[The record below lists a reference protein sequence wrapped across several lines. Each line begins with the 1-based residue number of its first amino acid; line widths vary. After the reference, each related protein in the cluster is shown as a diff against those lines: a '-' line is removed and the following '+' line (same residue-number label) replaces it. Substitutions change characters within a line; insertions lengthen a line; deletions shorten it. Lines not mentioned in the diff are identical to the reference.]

1 MTMSENVQKLESI
14 SGESVAAITH
24 HAPAAHHAPHEIPN
38 LLTLLYK
45 KFHGQPWVDFLHQH
59 EALIYSLGILALLSL
74 AFLFAARKRKSWV
87 PAAGL
92 HNLMESIVEAL
103 ETYVLSITGPK
114 GRKHVPFVG
123 TCFLYILL
131 MNWSGLIPFGKSPTA
146 TWSVTLALALIA
158 VAYVH
163 INGLRELG
171 LKNYVIHLAG
181 NPTSTISWV
190 IGIVLM
196 LPLGIVLEYG
206 AFTFSLSLRLFAN
219 ISSED
224 RLLYSIANLGWLAW
238 PLFMFAY
245 GLSVLFS
252 LIQALVFSLLTTVFI
267 NNFSSHEH
275 DEHAHETAH

>member
-1 MTMSENVQKLESI
+1 MSEKAQILAHV
-14 SGESVAAITH
+14 SGETASA
-24 HAPAAHHAPHEIPN
+24 AAHSSAHTPHEIPN
-38 LLTLLYK
+38 LLTLLSE
-45 KFHGQPWVDFLHQH
+45 KFHGESWAHFIHQY
-59 EALIYSLGILALLSL
+59 EALIFSLSILTLLSF
-74 AFLFAARKRKSWV
+74 AFLLASRARKSWV

-92 HNLMESIVEAL
+92 HNFMEAL
-103 ETYVLSITGPK
+103 VENIEQYVLSVTGPK
-114 GRKHVPFVG
+114 GRKHVPFIG

-131 MNWSGLIPFGKSPTA
+131 MNWSGLIPFSKSPTA

-171 LKNYVIHLAG
+171 LRNYIIHLAG

-224 RLLYSIANLGWLAW
+224 RLLYSIANLGWFAW

-245 GLSVLFS
+245 GLSILFS

-275 DEHAHETAH
+275 DEHAHGAAH

>member
-1 MTMSENVQKLESI
+1 MSQNAQTLEHLS
-14 SGESVAAITH
+14 EEATAATH
-24 HAPAAHHAPHEIPN
+24 HAAAAHHTPHEIPN
-38 LLTLLYK
+38 FITLLSQ
-45 KFHGQPWVDFLHQH
+45 KFHGSAWADFIHQH
-59 EALIYSLGILALLSL
+59 EALIFSLSILTLLTF

-87 PAAGL
+87 PEAGL
-92 HNLMESIVEAL
+92 HNFMEAVVENI
-103 ETYVLSITGPK
+103 EEYVVSITGPK

-131 MNWSGLIPFGKSPTA
+131 MNWSGLIPFSKSPTA

-181 NPTSTISWV
+181 NPTSAISWV
-190 IGIVLM
+190 IGIILM

-224 RLLYSIANLGWLAW
+224 RLLYSIANLGWFAW
-238 PLFMFAY
+238 PLFIFAY
-245 GLSVLFS
+245 SLSVLFS

-275 DEHAHETAH
+275 DDHAHEAAH

>member
-1 MTMSENVQKLESI
+1 MIEKVETVEHLGAEMVH
-14 SGESVAAITH
+14 AAVEH
-24 HAPAAHHAPHEIPN
+24 HPAAEHTPHEIHN
-38 LLTLLYK
+38 ILTLISQ
-45 KFHGQPWVDFLHQH
+45 KFHGEPWAHFIHQH
-59 EALIYSLGILALLSL
+59 EALIFSLTILALLSF
-74 AFLFAARKRKSWV
+74 AFLFAARPRKSWV

-92 HNLMESIVEAL
+92 QNLMESIVEGL
-103 ETYVLSITGPK
+103 EQYVLSITGPK

-131 MNWSGLIPFGKSPTA
+131 MNWSGLIPFSKSPTA

-171 LKNYVIHLAG
+171 LRNYVLHLAG

-224 RLLYSIANLGWLAW
+224 RLLYSIAHLGWFAW
-238 PLFMFAY
+238 PLFIFAY
-245 GLSVLFS
+245 GLSILFS

-275 DEHAHETAH
+275 DEHAHGAATH

>member
-1 MTMSENVQKLESI
+1 MTDNAHEIAQTT
-14 SGESVAAITH
+14 GAAVA
-24 HAPAAHHAPHEIPN
+24 HAADAGAQVHAPHEIPN
-38 LLTLLYK
+38 FLTLLSE
-45 KFHGQPWVDFLHQH
+45 KFHGQPWADFIHQW
-59 EALIYSLGILALLSL
+59 EALIFSLSILTLLSF
-74 AFLFAARKRKSWV
+74 AFLFAARKRKSWI
-87 PAAGL
+87 PSTGL
-92 HNLMESIVEAL
+92 HNLMEAIVEGIEL
-103 ETYVLSITGPK
+103 YVLSITGEK

-131 MNWSGLIPFGKSPTA
+131 MNWSGLIPFSKSPTA

-171 LKNYVIHLAG
+171 LKNYIVHLAG
-181 NPTSTISWV
+181 NPTTTISWV

-196 LPLGIVLEYG
+196 LPLGIILEYG

-224 RLLYSIANLGWLAW
+224 RLLYSIANLGWMAW
-238 PLFMFAY
+238 PLFLFAY
-245 GLSVLFS
+245 GLSILFS

-275 DEHAHETAH
+275 EDHAHEAAH

>member
-1 MTMSENVQKLESI
+1 MTENAHEMIQTAGEAAATTAH
-14 SGESVAAITH
+14 SGAQA
-24 HAPAAHHAPHEIPN
+24 HAPHEIPN
-38 LLTLLYK
+38 LLTLLSE
-45 KFHGQPWVDFLHQH
+45 KFHGEPWAHFIHQW
-59 EALIYSLGILALLSL
+59 EALIFSLSILTLLSC
-74 AFLFAARKRKSWV
+74 AFLFAAHKRKSWI
-87 PAAGL
+87 PSAGL
-92 HNLMESIVEAL
+92 HNLMESVVEGIEL
-103 ETYVLSITGPK
+103 YVLSITGEK

-131 MNWSGLIPFGKSPTA
+131 MNWSGLIPFSKSPTA

-171 LKNYVIHLAG
+171 LKNYIVHLAG
-181 NPTSTISWV
+181 NPTTTISWV

-224 RLLYSIANLGWLAW
+224 RLLYSIANLGWMAW
-238 PLFMFAY
+238 PLFIFAY
-245 GLSVLFS
+245 GLSILFS

-275 DEHAHETAH
+275 DDHAHEAAH